1 MRAGADP
8 KRRSRRGAKQAMQR
22 HEVHRFGGETVRS
35 HPRILVPHLRV
46 QRAGDDEHRAQHIGQ
61 HVVRSAEVDVGAGRV
76 YVVEGEIDAVGHEM
90 VLAEGS
96 PEVDTEA
103 NRFDLVLL
111 LAQGGR
117 IVRDALALLRGFKP
131 DVVLL
136 DLGLPGG
143 LDGAAVAER
152 IRSAEGDRVFII
164 ALTGWAP
171 PNERAKALQ
180 AGANAFFLKP
190 PDLKQLQKTIARA
203 SDRLTKQV

>member
-1 MRAGADP
+1 MARVLIVEPHPDVRDSFAAVCETWG
-8 KRRSRRGAKQAMQR
+8 
-22 HEVHRFGGETVRS
+22 HEVAA
-35 HPRILVPHLRV
+35 I
-46 QRAGDDEHRAQHIGQ
+46 GDG
-61 HVVRSAEVDVGAGRV
+61 
-76 YVVEGEIDAVGHEM
+76 
-90 VLAEGS
+90 
-96 PEVDTEA
+96 
-103 NRFDLVLL
+103 
-111 LAQGGR
+111 
-117 IVRDALALLRGFKP
+117 RDALALLRGFKP